1 MLFLHIYYN
10 KNVIWYNDSL
20 HWSLLYFPYKSN
32 PDFISNQTDTRINI
46 SICFCQHPGNLCQY
60 FYCQCNC
67 LYLIIKSGHWIQQD
81 WVIPRENHTQFSYA
95 LTPYKSIFEFKIVG
109 KLIYED
115 LLSSSSFTTGSWDI
129 WLDSEL
135 SYYYY

>member
-1 MLFLHIYYN
+1 MLDRIYWIFSWKDKKTGKYFFLFLLPLLFVRY
-10 KNVIWYNDSL
+10 VIIFTLSG
-20 HWSLLYFPYKSN
+20 F
-32 PDFISNQTDTRINI
+32 NI